1 MRVSHGNLI
10 VGMTN
15 CDTSHRDETL
25 FNATGATGA
34 YDLNLQVLLYA
45 GILHKNW
52 CSQRSV
58 EVASAWN
65 KGWDGGRPRPLHP

>member
-25 FNATGATGA
+25 FNAGDATGA
-34 YDLNLQVLLYA
+34 YDLDLQVLFSYC
-45 GILHKNW
+45 I
-52 CSQRSV
+52 STPV
-58 EVASAWN
+58 
-65 KGWDGGRPRPLHP
+65 